1 MQSLK
6 LECQEELKKEA
17 KVIYLKSEYRDEAIL
32 SQGKPLKKV
41 NIFKSLI
48 FSMVVLT
55 SLVNLF
61 YSLDGS
67 YMLIGLSVVYLLYT
81 SGMKAI
87 LHDQKVAMNTTNREI
102 PKKHKEKSNEYIKL
116 AKEYNKNYKRYKK
129 DLNKYI

>member
-87 LHDQKVAMNTTNREI
+87 LHDQKVTINITNRET
-102 PKKHKEKSNEYIKL
+102 PRKHKEKSNEYIKL